1 MVMKYI
7 SIVLFAVLAIVFFC
21 GKGGWLI
28 AGYNTM
34 SDNDKEKYNY
44 KKLCR
49 VMGGCMAVI
58 DVLLIIS
65 CAIGEKASNTLEN
78 VFSVLGIVVVILA
91 VILANTIC
99 RKK

>member
-1 MVMKYI
+1 MIVQYLLIAICTILSI
-7 SIVLFAVLAIVFFC
+7 SFFC
-21 GKGGWLI
+21 GKGRWLI

-34 SDNDKEKYNY
+34 NDNDKQKYDY
-44 KKLCR
+44 KKLCY
-49 VMGGCMAVI
+49 VMGCCLAVI

-65 CAIGEKASNTLEN
+65 CIIGEATTDKWKNL
-78 VFSVLGIVVVILA
+78 FSVIGIVDAILT